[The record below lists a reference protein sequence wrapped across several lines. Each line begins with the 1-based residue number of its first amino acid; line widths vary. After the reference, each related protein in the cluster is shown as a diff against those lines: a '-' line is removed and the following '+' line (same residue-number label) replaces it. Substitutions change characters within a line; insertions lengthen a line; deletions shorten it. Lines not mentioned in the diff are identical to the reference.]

1 LGLADTAS
9 VETVNVMGVPTV
21 VVLAKLSVT
30 PVKASDMVLLERV
43 NSTPFRINSALAAVW
58 YALPGLMMSLSISSS
73 LKSKEKSEPKVF
85 DLRESTTPEPVW
97 NTVASAT
104 SIKSARSAYQSNASL
119 ELSELKAKIHRANVP
134 VLEDIFL
141 MAEMKS
147 TIQALKKM
155 DCTSGKSNR
164 NMYSST
170 EIVLMVEMNIVERN
184 NKIKQLENRIEEI
197 QDKLDVFNANTEI
210 V

>member
-1 LGLADTAS
+1 MNIKQALKQKNKLIKEITEKTKLMQEYNSIELGNERPYS
-9 VETVNVMGVPTV
+9 IN
-21 VVLAKLSVT
+21 
-30 PVKASDMVLLERV
+30 LLFEEV
-43 NSTPFRINSALAAVW
+43 I
-58 YALPGLMMSLSISSS
+58 
-73 LKSKEKSEPKVF
+73 
-85 DLRESTTPEPVW
+85 
-97 NTVASAT
+97 
-104 SIKSARSAYQSNASL
+104 NASL
-119 ELSELKAKIHRANVP
+119 ELSNLKAKIHRANGP

-147 TIQALKKM
+147 TIQALKKI

-197 QDKLDVFNANTEI
+197 QDKLDTFNANTEI

>member
-1 LGLADTAS
+1 MNIKQALKQKNKLIKEITEKTKLMQEYNSIELGNKRPYS
-9 VETVNVMGVPTV
+9 
-21 VVLAKLSVT
+21 
-30 PVKASDMVLLERV
+30 V
-43 NSTPFRINSALAAVW
+43 NSLYYEVI
-58 YALPGLMMSLSISSS
+58 
-73 LKSKEKSEPKVF
+73 
-85 DLRESTTPEPVW
+85 D
-97 NTVASAT
+97 
-104 SIKSARSAYQSNASL
+104 ASL
-119 ELSELKAKIHRANVP
+119 ELSKLKAKIHRANGP

-147 TIQALKKM
+147 TIQSLKKM